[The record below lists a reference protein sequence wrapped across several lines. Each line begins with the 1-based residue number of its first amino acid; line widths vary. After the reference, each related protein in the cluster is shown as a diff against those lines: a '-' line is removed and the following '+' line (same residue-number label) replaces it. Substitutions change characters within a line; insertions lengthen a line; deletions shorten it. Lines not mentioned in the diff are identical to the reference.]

1 MQPGETVSPGSIYRG
16 EASHDENVAIGL
28 DGHGIDRV

>member
-1 MQPGETVSPGSIYRG
+1 MQPGETVSPGAIYRG
-16 EASHDENVAIGL
+16 EASRDENVAIGL